1 LYVELTNLLVL
12 QQIDNYSGK
21 ELGELIRKFKIV
33 NPATQNELTEPEE
46 FNLMFGSS
54 IGPTGQVK
62 GSVILV
68 DSYRRLLLQ
77 LSS

>member
-1 LYVELTNLLVL
+1 MNLLVL

-62 GSVILV
+62 GSVILA